1 MSVACTLI
9 ASDIRHQSVQ
19 NVMDTQ
25 GTVEW
30 VHNKFWSLWWRR
42 SLRTRVQT
50 RLNHCRFVF
59 LPQYRHQTK
68 WFFSAWLRSEHVDTN
83 SYVYTLIHKGKLAN
97 QIATLLSIVLKK
109 KQYNE
114 IPVLPT
120 IKNITTVGRKCQI
133 TVCWRSKESEYK
145 RRWFC
150 WIGAFFFELS
160 EILYNPQRIT

>member
-1 MSVACTLI
+1 MNVACTLI

-42 SLRTRVQT
+42 SLWTRVQT
-50 RLNHCRFVF
+50 RLNHCLFVF

-68 WFFSAWLRSEHVDTN
+68 WFFSAWPRSEHVDAN

-120 IKNITTVGRKCQI
+120 IKKYYHCRKEMPNNSLL
-133 TVCWRSKESEYK
+133 T
-145 RRWFC
+145 
-150 WIGAFFFELS
+150 
-160 EILYNPQRIT
+160 